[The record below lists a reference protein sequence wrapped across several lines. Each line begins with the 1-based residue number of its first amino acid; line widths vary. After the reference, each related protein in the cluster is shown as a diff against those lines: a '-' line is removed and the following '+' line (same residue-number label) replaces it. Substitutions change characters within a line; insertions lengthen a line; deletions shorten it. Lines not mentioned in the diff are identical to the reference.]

1 MSLAVTLYRHRL
13 VLALV
18 LAVGTLFLLA
28 GRSFHVDD
36 MLDALGDDSR
46 DRPRGGINRHWPEA
60 PLPIDAA
67 QGSVARFVQS
77 VLRKHRIVVFSKT
90 TCPHCKATKALLERY
105 HEQYGL
111 DYMVVEADLR
121 KDMDNVKHALASLC
135 SHSTFPSVFVDA
147 KCIGGNDDM
156 YAKHANGNLQQI
168 LVDAGLLPKA
178 KLEQH
183 KIALLESTR
192 KLITDNSVA
201 VYGRMADT
209 NAAQAA
215 AIIQGYQNERTGFA
229 YRFVDLDERA
239 DHLQLA
245 EVIRE
250 ISGQPGLPVVF
261 VGGSEVGGYK
271 GLQSLHA
278 SGELSKR
285 LIGTKTSEQSAAEQK
300 VRQLIQRN
308 RVMVF
313 SKTYCPYSSKA
324 KRLLAKLKEQRGL
337 QFAVLEADKEAD
349 PMEVKAALGKISGRL
364 TFPNIFVDGRSIG
377 GSDDLQAQHT
387 SGELVKL
394 LQKAGLIS

>member
-18 LAVGTLFLLA
+18 LAVGTLCLLST
-28 GRSFHVDD
+28 RSFSVDGV
-36 MLDALGDDSR
+36 LDALGDDSR

-60 PLPIDAA
+60 PLPVDAG
-67 QGSVARFVQS
+67 QGPASHFVQS

-105 HEQYGL
+105 HGQYGL
-111 DYMVVEADLR
+111 RYMVVEADQR
-121 KDMDNVKHALASLC
+121 KDMDDVKHALASLC
-135 SHSTFPSVFVDA
+135 QHSTFPSVFVDA
-147 KCIGGNDDM
+147 RCIGGNDDV
-156 YAKHANGNLQQI
+156 YAKHANGDLQQI
-168 LVDAGLLPKA
+168 FVEAGLLPRS

-183 KIALLESTR
+183 KVALLESTR
-192 KLITDNSVA
+192 KLIADNSVT

-209 NAAQAA
+209 NAAKAA
-215 AIIQGYQNERTGFA
+215 AIIQGYQHEHAGLA
-229 YRFVDLDERA
+229 YRFIDLDERA

-245 EVIRE
+245 EVVRE
-250 ISGQPGLPVVF
+250 ISGQPSLPVVF

-271 GLQSLHA
+271 GLQRLHA

-285 LIGTKTSEQSAAEQK
+285 LIDTKTTEQSAAERK

-324 KRLLAKLKEQRGL
+324 KRLLAKLKEQHGL

-364 TFPNIFVDGRSIG
+364 TFPNIFVDGQSIG
-377 GSDDLQAQHT
+377 GSDDLQAQHA
-387 SGELVKL
+387 SGELIKL